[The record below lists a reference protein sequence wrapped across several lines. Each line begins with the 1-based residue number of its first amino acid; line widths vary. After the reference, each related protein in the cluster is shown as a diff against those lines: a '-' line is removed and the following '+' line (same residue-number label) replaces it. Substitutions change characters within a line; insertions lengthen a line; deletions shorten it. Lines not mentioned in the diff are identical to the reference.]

1 MQFTSYKYIFQ
12 SPKHTKYLSSLTF
25 PSLNTY
31 VLCIPLPLP
40 LHNFYIYICSLLIS
54 LKTIK
59 HSICD
64 GNFFSYPYMFV
75 LISTIKDTSL
85 SLSLILISL

>member
-64 GNFFSYPYMFV
+64 GNFFN
-75 LISTIKDTSL
+75 ISTIKGLSL
-85 SLSLILISL
+85 SLSLSF